1 MQTYR
6 TRAQLKQEAKNTLR
20 GNWGKGILLYLI
32 TILYGYATSVFNGTM
47 NLDNLYGNT
56 SNFGSHLG
64 IYGLI
69 SIIIG
74 FAFSLITT
82 TADYR
87 ALDWIRNPQ
96 LQFQPVASNFARFK
110 NPDWYKMIGMFI
122 IVYVLTWLWSLLL
135 IIPGIIKSF
144 SYSQTYFIYKDL
156 SDKGQAGGYSLTDYI
171 TKSRQLMDG
180 HKADLFVLYLSFIGW
195 GILGLITGG
204 IGFIWIIPYMRLT
217 LANFYRDLVEKNP
230 NVV

>member
-6 TRAQLKQEAKNTLR
+6 TRAQLKQDAKNTLK

-32 TILYGYATSVFNGTM
+32 TMLYAYGTSVYSAGININNALNNPTNLGTHFST
-47 NLDNLYGNT
+47 YGIVST
-56 SNFGSHLG
+56 
-64 IYGLI
+64 
-69 SIIIG
+69 IIG
-74 FAFSLITT
+74 LLFGVIST

-96 LQFQPVASNFARFK
+96 LQFQPVISNFARFK

-122 IVYVLTWLWSLLL
+122 IVYVLTALWSLLL
-135 IIPGIIKSF
+135 VIPGIIKSF

-156 SDKGQAGGYSLTDYI
+156 SDKGQAGGYALVDFV

-195 GILGLITGG
+195 FILGGITLG